1 MNNSNDQYY
10 FLKGGGK
17 MGDLIRK
24 KDWTKTPLGLPEK
37 WSQNLQAAVSLVLN
51 NPLPMYIA
59 WGKECTQIYND
70 AYLPILGK
78 QQQLDSLDFKPSDTL
93 SQVWQITK
101 DKFDLVMK
109 GEFASSSSFIL
120 TLYRD
125 GSLKNC
131 YFDFAYSPIFLQDGE
146 IGGTL
151 VTIFETTAKQIVDQ
165 ELQESEKRFKTL
177 ADNIP
182 NLAWMADAKGSLYW
196 YNKQWY
202 EYTGTSFEDMQGWG
216 WKSVFKEKELEA
228 VLKEWNTSLKTGQ
241 PFEMVY
247 PIKGAD
253 GVYNQFLTRALPV
266 KNDAG
271 EITTWF
277 GTNTNI
283 NPQKLAERALDESK
297 NELEFVIEAAKLGT
311 FDYDPITNKFTSNN
325 RLKEWFGLSA
335 EQDIDL
341 YHGTKVIKEKDKSKV
356 ITAIDTALQ
365 FSSGGIYDICYD
377 IVNPISKKEITLH
390 AKGKALFNSDKK
402 AFRFNGTVE
411 DITEQTI
418 ARKKLEQSENNL
430 RLIILQ
436 APMAIA
442 ILRGPKYVVEIAN
455 KSALDLWTK
464 TEEEV
469 YNTSVFDSI
478 PELALQGIQDILDKV
493 RTTKQ
498 HFSTTEL
505 PLKIMRYGILE
516 TVFMNFSYEPL
527 FDDEGNS
534 DKIMVLG
541 FDVTTQ
547 VRARKEIE
555 KSEHDIRS
563 IVESAPFPIAVYTGS
578 EMRITLANQSM
589 IEAWGKGSG
598 VIGKLYKE
606 VLPEL
611 ENQNIYEQISGV
623 FATGIP
629 FHAKNQKVE
638 ILKNGILKS
647 FYFNYS
653 FTPLRDLL
661 GTIYG
666 VMNTA
671 AEVTELNEAK
681 KRIEESEKR
690 FRDSVHQAPV
700 AIVIF
705 RGEENIV
712 EMANAP
718 YLELVDKTES
728 EFLSKPLFSSL
739 PEVEQSIDP
748 IIKGIYQT
756 KKAFYGYEFPVVLKR
771 FGNKEDC
778 YFNFVYQPLIESDTV
793 VGIIVVAT
801 DVTANVR
808 AKKELENKE
817 QRLNIVINASEL
829 GVWELDL
836 KNNETKVSQRA
847 LEILGLPG
855 EKKYNRELLSSKMHK
870 DDLIIRKTAFKE
882 ALKNGILYY
891 EIRIIIDEVIHW
903 IEAKGKVFFDLDKKP
918 LRIIGTLRDVTD
930 EKNIQNELLER
941 EQKFRLLA
949 DSMPQFVWTAN
960 REGKLTYFNQAVYDF
975 SGYSKEEMIE
985 KGWLSI
991 VHDEEKEENRTK
1003 WIEAVST
1010 EKNFIIE
1017 HRFRKNDGTYRWQLS
1032 RAIPQRDK
1040 SGVITM
1046 WVGTSTDIQ
1055 DQKMF
1060 TNELEKQVSERTKE
1074 IYDKN
1079 EALEKMN
1086 RELQSF
1092 AYISS
1097 HDLQEPLRKI
1107 QTFATQLQQ
1116 SEAKNLSDKGLDK
1129 FHRMRSAADR
1139 MQTLIQDLLAYS
1151 RTSVQERSF
1160 KRTKLSDIID
1170 EVKEDLEEDFE
1181 GENSNITIRND
1192 CEIDIIPF
1200 QFRQVLFNLISNS
1213 LKFTK
1218 PNQNCN
1224 IVIDSRLALNSEIVT
1239 HDLDPDRE
1247 YCYIKFTD
1255 NGIGFEEEYSE
1266 KIFEVFQRL
1275 HGKEKFEGTGI
1286 GLAIVKR
1293 IIDNHNGRIVAT
1305 GVLNEGATFEIFIP
1319 YQKC

>member
-1 MNNSNDQYY
+1 
-10 FLKGGGK
+10 

-70 AYLPILGK
+70 AFLPILGK
-78 QQQLDSLDFKPSDTL
+78 QKQLDSLAFESSDTL
-93 SQVWQITK
+93 SEVSQITK
-101 DKFDLVMK
+101 HKFDLVMN
-109 GEFASSSSFIL
+109 GEFASSSSFIF
-120 TLYRD
+120 
-125 GSLKNC
+125 SLDKGEFIENC
-131 YFDFAYSPIFLQDGE
+131 YFDFAYSPIFLHDGE

-151 VTIFETTAKQIVDQ
+151 VTIFETTAKQIADQ
-165 ELQESEKRFKTL
+165 ELKESEKRFKTL

-182 NLAWMADAKGSLYW
+182 NLAWMADAEGSVYW
-196 YNKQWY
+196 YNQQWY
-202 EYTGTSFEDMQGWG
+202 DYTGTSFEDMQGWG
-216 WKSVFKEKELEA
+216 WKSVYKEKELEA
-228 VLKEWNTSLKTGQ
+228 VLQEWNTSLKTGE

-266 KNDAG
+266 KNDLG

-283 NPQKLAERALDESK
+283 NPQKLAEKALDESK
-297 NELEFVIEAAKLGT
+297 VELEFVIEAAKLGT
-311 FDYDPITNKFTSNN
+311 FDYDPISNKFSSNN
-325 RLKEWFGLSA
+325 RLKAWFGLSA

-341 YHGTKVIKEKDKSKV
+341 YDGTKVIKEEDRSKV

-365 FSSGGIYDICYD
+365 YSSGGIYDISYD
-377 IVNPISKKEITLH
+377 IVNPITKKEITLH
-390 AKGKALFNSDKK
+390 AKGKVLFNNDKK

-411 DITEQTI
+411 DITAQTI
-418 ARKKLEQSENNL
+418 SRKKLEQSENNL

-442 ILRGPKYVVEIAN
+442 ILRGTDYVVEIAN
-455 KSALDLWTK
+455 KRALDLWTK

-469 YNTSVFDSI
+469 YNRSVFDAI
-478 PELALQGIQDILDKV
+478 PELALQGIKEILDKV
-493 RTTKQ
+493 RITKEL
-498 HFSTTEL
+498 FSTKEL
-505 PLKIMRYGILE
+505 PLKIMRYGVLE
-516 TVFMNFSYEPL
+516 TVYMNFSYDPL
-527 FDDEGNS
+527 LDETGNS
-534 DKIMVLG
+534 DKIIVLG
-541 FDVTTQ
+541 FDVTAQ
-547 VRARKEIE
+547 VNARKEIE

-563 IVESAPFPIAVYTGS
+563 IVESAPFPIAVYIGS
-578 EMRITLANQSM
+578 EMRIAFANQSM
-589 IEAWGKGSG
+589 IGAYGKGNN
-598 VIGKLYKE
+598 VIGKLYSE

-611 ENQNIYEQISGV
+611 ENQNIFEQLSEV
-623 FATGIP
+623 YATGTP
-629 FHAKNQKVE
+629 FHAKNQRVE
-638 ILKNGILKS
+638 IVKDGILKT

-653 FTPLRDLL
+653 FTPLIDLL
-661 GTIYG
+661 GKVYG

-690 FRDSVHQAPV
+690 FRDSEHQAPV

-705 RGEENIV
+705 RGQDNIV

-718 YLELVDKTES
+718 YLELVDKKES
-728 EFLSKPLFSSL
+728 EFLLKPLFSSL
-739 PEVEQSIDP
+739 PEVEESIAP
-748 IIKGIYQT
+748 IIKGIYET
-756 KKAFYGYEFPVVLKR
+756 KKAFYGYEFPVTLKR
-771 FGNKEDC
+771 SDKNELS

-793 VGIIVVAT
+793 VGIIAVAT
-801 DVTANVR
+801 DVTANVI
-808 AKKELENKE
+808 AKKELENNE
-817 QRLNIVINASEL
+817 QRLNIVIDASEL

-836 KNNETKVSQRA
+836 ASNETKVSKRT
-847 LEILGLPG
+847 LEILGIPE
-855 EKKYNRELLSSKMHK
+855 EKSPSRDKLSSKMHK
-870 DDLIIRKTAFKE
+870 DDLIIRKVAFEE
-882 ALKNGILYY
+882 ALKSGILYY
-891 EIRIIIDEVIHW
+891 EMRLIIDNVLHW
-903 IEAKGKVFFDLDKKP
+903 IEAKGKVFFTVDKKP
-918 LRIIGTLRDVTD
+918 IRIIGTLRDVTN

-960 REGKLTYFNQAVYDF
+960 KEGKLTYFNQAVFDF
-975 SGYSKEEMIE
+975 SGYTKEEIAE

-991 VHDEEKEENRTK
+991 VHDDEKQENIRKWTK
-1003 WIEAVST
+1003 AIST
-1010 EKNFIIE
+1010 EKDFIIE
-1017 HRFRKNDGTYRWQLS
+1017 HRFRKKDGTYRWQLS

-1040 SGVITM
+1040 DGTITM

-1060 TNELEKQVSERTKE
+1060 TNELEKQVAERTKE
-1074 IYDKN
+1074 LFSKN
-1079 EALEKMN
+1079 EDLEKMN
-1086 RELQSF
+1086 TELQSF

-1116 SEAKNLSDKGLDK
+1116 SEVSNLSDKGLDK
-1129 FHRMRSAADR
+1129 FKRMRSAADR

-1160 KRTKLSDIID
+1160 TKTKISDIID
-1170 EVKEDLEEDFE
+1170 EVKEDLEEDFD
-1181 GENSNITIRND
+1181 GESSSITIIND
-1192 CEIDIIPF
+1192 CEIDIIPI

-1213 LKFTK
+1213 LKFK
-1218 PNQNCN
+1218 KANQNSE
-1224 IVIDSRLALNSEIVT
+1224 IIIDSRLALPSET
-1239 HDLDPDRE
+1239 ASHNLDQDKK

-1255 NGIGFEEEYSE
+1255 NGIGFEKEYSE
-1266 KIFEVFQRL
+1266 KIFDVFQRL

-1293 IIDNHNGRIVAT
+1293 IIDNHNGKITAN
-1305 GVLNEGATFEIFIP
+1305 GEQNNGATFHIYIP
-1319 YQKC
+1319 YL